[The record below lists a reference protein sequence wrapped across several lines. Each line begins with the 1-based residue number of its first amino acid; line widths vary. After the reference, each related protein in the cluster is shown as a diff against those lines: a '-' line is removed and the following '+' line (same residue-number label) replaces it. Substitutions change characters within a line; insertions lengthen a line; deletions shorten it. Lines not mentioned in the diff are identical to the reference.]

1 MNFGPVRNLQK
12 GDDKAA
18 EEEAMIA
25 KSAEPEL
32 KRKHQAA
39 MPNEAILPFIICLNM
54 LMSWWCPER
63 AHRRRRTTENT
74 SGNKVSSVFIGSNM
88 HGVDRYA
95 A

>member
-32 KRKHQAA
+32 RRKDQAA
-39 MPNEAILPFIICLNM
+39 MPNEAILPFIIYLNM
-54 LMSWWCPER
+54 LMSWWCPGR
-63 AHRRRRTTENT
+63 AHRRRRTAENT
-74 SGNKVSSVFIGSNM
+74 SKHKVSSGFINFEM

-95 A
+95 